1 MVYVAQSHSHLIHD
15 ENPDWQAW
23 LTSIAEGRREEELVL
38 LHRSLAFAE
47 VFYAGKSV
55 AGGVGLMQHTLGTAA
70 IVASMQLDHE
80 AIAAAVLHAVP
91 DCDATGLTQIA
102 EAFSPAVA
110 QLVDGVARMG
120 QIREYPTADDAST
133 GKGEQMEG
141 LRKMLLAM
149 VEDIRVV
156 LIKLAKRTQT
166 MRALVLVDEKTRHDM
181 ARETQDIF
189 APLASRLGVWQ
200 IKWELEDLSFRYLE
214 PELYKKI
221 AQLLDERRVDRE
233 RYIQE
238 VLNQLQDELAR
249 NGVHAEVNGR
259 PKHIYSIYRKM
270 KRKRVDF
277 SEVYD
282 VRAVRVLVG
291 DLKDCY
297 TALGVVHSLWQPIPG
312 EFDDYIAHPKGNF
325 YRSLHTAV
333 IGPED
338 KALEVQIRT
347 GEMHQHAEMGV
358 AAHWRYKE
366 GGKQD
371 ARFGEKIAWLRQI
384 LEWKEDIHDAGD
396 LMERFKT
403 ELFHD
408 TVYVL
413 TPQGKVVSLTAEA
426 TPLDFA
432 YHIHTDLGHRCRGAK
447 VDGHIMPLNH
457 RLQNG
462 QRVEILAAKEGGPS
476 RDWLNPALGYIKSPR
491 ARAKIRHWF
500 KYQHYQEDA
509 GRGRE
514 MLEREAHRLGVELPT
529 LDKLARTFS
538 FARPEDF
545 LAALGR
551 GNVTLRQIAV
561 LLREPG
567 EPRKPLATPQHAVTP
582 PHSSGILVQGVGNLM
597 TSMAKCCKP
606 VPPDA
611 IVGYVTHGRGMVIHR
626 QDCPNLLRFPQAKR
640 DRLLTAQWGEQQD
653 AAYEALIE
661 IEGHDRQGLLRDVSE
676 VFAREK
682 VNMTGARTL
691 NRGLQAWMR
700 LSVTVS
706 DLGQLERLLHLL
718 MDVPGVMAARRGL
731 K

>member
-15 ENPDWQAW
+15 DNPDWQAW
-23 LTSIAEGRREEELVL
+23 LTSIADGRRKEDLAL
-38 LHRSLAFAE
+38 IRRSLMFAE
-47 VFYAGKSV
+47 VFYAGKFV

-70 IVASMQLDHE
+70 IVASMHLDHE
-80 AIAAAVLHAVP
+80 AIAAAVLHAIP
-91 DCDATGLTQIA
+91 DCDKTGLTQIA
-102 EAFSPAVA
+102 EAFGPAVA
-110 QLVDGVARMG
+110 QLVDGVTRMA
-120 QIREYPTADDAST
+120 QIHEYPTADDALA
-133 GKGEQMEG
+133 GNDEQTES

-149 VEDIRVV
+149 VKDIRVV

-166 MRALVLVDEKTRHDM
+166 MRALGMVDEKTRREM
-181 ARETQDIF
+181 AQETQDIF
-189 APLASRLGVWQ
+189 APLANRLGVWQ

-233 RYIQE
+233 RYIHE
-238 VLNQLQDELAR
+238 VLGQLQDELAR
-249 NGVHAEVNGR
+249 NGVHADISGR

-270 KRKRVDF
+270 KRKKVDF

-282 VRAVRVLVG
+282 VRAVRILVN
-291 DLKDCY
+291 DLSDCY
-297 TALGVVHSLWQPIPG
+297 AALGIVHSLWQPIPG

-347 GEMHQHAEMGV
+347 GDMHQHAEIGV
-358 AAHWRYKE
+358 AAHWRYKD

-371 ARFGEKIAWLRQI
+371 ARFEEKIAWLRQI

-403 ELFHD
+403 ELFLD
-408 TVYVL
+408 TIYVL
-413 TPQGKVVSLTAEA
+413 TPQGKVVSLVAEA

-432 YHIHTDLGHRCRGAK
+432 YRIHTDLGHRCRGAK
-447 VDGHIMPLNH
+447 VDGRITPLNH

-462 QRVEILAAKEGGPS
+462 QRVEILVAKESRPS

-491 ARAKIRHWF
+491 ARAKVRHWF
-500 KYQHYQEDA
+500 KYQCYQEDV

-514 MLEREAHRLGVELPT
+514 LLEREVRRIGTELPP
-529 LDKLARTFS
+529 LDKMARTLAFV
-538 FARPEDF
+538 RPDDF

-551 GNVTLRQIAV
+551 GNVSSRQLTT
-561 LLREPG
+561 LLREPD
-567 EPRKPLATPQHAVTP
+567 EVRKLPTASRQAPSPR
-582 PHSSGILVQGVGNLM
+582 HSGDILVQGVGNLV

-606 VPPDA
+606 VPPDT
-611 IVGYVTHGRGMVIHR
+611 IVGYVTHGRGVVIHR
-626 QDCPNLLRFPQAKR
+626 QDCSNLIRFSQAKR
-640 DRLLTAQWGEQQD
+640 DRLLTAQWGARQD
-653 AAYEALIE
+653 ATYDAVIE
-661 IEGHDRQGLLRDVSE
+661 IESHDRQGLLRDVSE

-682 VNMTGARTL
+682 VDMTGARTL

-700 LSVTVS
+700 LNVTVS
-706 DLGQLERLLHLL
+706 DLQQMGRLLRLL
-718 MDVPGVMAARRGL
+718 TDVPGVIAARRGL